1 MLLILLFNALFA
13 LSVIAVILG
22 KDKVKLRL
30 ACKALSII
38 LGVIFLFLCSCAII
52 ENANREVQEM
62 KWFEEYDNLY
72 SQAYYRMYSSDSG
85 KAELIEKI
93 GKWNTK
99 VNTYKIMK
107 SNTWLSVFYPMDPTP
122 YRTIPIEMVDG
133 SVG

>member
-13 LSVIAVILG
+13 LSVVAVMLG
-22 KDKVKLRL
+22 KDKTKLRL
-30 ACKALSII
+30 VCKTLSVI
-38 LGVIFLFLCSCAII
+38 LGVIFLFLCGCAII
-52 ENANREVQEM
+52 ENTNREVQEM

-93 GKWNTK
+93 SKWNIK